1 MFSIGTIING
11 NYHILSTLGEGGM
24 GAVFKAFD
32 ERQARQVALKF
43 LQREFSH
50 DSAGV
55 SRFRQE
61 GEILATIRH
70 PRVVEVY
77 ALETDMK
84 TGLPFM
90 VMECFPGRSLM
101 DFQDELARNPTRL
114 IRMFLDLLDGMKAV
128 HAKKIIHRD
137 LKPSNILINDA
148 GDLKIVDFGIAKGS
162 KKQTQTGI
170 ALGTPH
176 YMSPEQCEGRP
187 NITYRSDIYSLGI
200 VLWELV
206 MGTPPFI
213 APEDTSD
220 AFLAI
225 VMQHLT
231 APVPIDLLQENQIG
245 RLFSEILLRM
255 LDKNPEKRPEID
267 DVIQTLQSVKETLL
281 KRSNALS
288 MRFPLGPLVQK
299 GPFGEFYQAWDT
311 KTDTRVL
318 VQIVRGTVAQP
329 ETAVSE
335 RLKRLAEIR
344 HPGVCEIVLHQTDRR
359 DGRRLMAMEL
369 PAGRP
374 LDQVEDTFA
383 KNHDA
388 LSLFM
393 LNVLEALSAIHERGD
408 VHGNLQPAF
417 IMIGEKNEPRIGGF
431 PMYPVAQVSREKA
444 GSEGVYVAPEQWKGG
459 PVTAASDIYSAG
471 LIFWELIFG
480 RLPSGLTGTKDMS
493 HSRSGRGT
501 DDTIS
506 LRALTPQDPLFPF
519 LEHLMGMTRGEP
531 EHRPALAP
539 LLACLREIRAAFER
553 SAPKTDQ
560 KGDTRQ
566 CLLLTKDETLATLVG
581 LTMKE
586 FGFRFQR
593 AWSYREVARL
603 TNAEPTVA
611 WFIDLDGFQESM
623 PEIATLG
630 MKEAPEVKIVF
641 LATSFTRELAEE
653 CMGQLANGILVKP
666 LSVPR
671 LVQTLSSLN
680 EEPEIVE
687 NEYLFPLRPVVADAC
702 GSEQQGNPYHVLFF
716 ECGVCR
722 ERFGTQQL
730 KPGTVEFHT
739 ADTDFCPVCK
749 EGIVPETYAIIVCP
763 SCLYANFAGRF
774 QRAVFLPE
782 TITRFL
788 EKSELEER
796 IKAAHDLDFQNER
809 TLTEGV
815 RSFDLA
821 ALCAKELEPLEYD
834 RLAAGIYLKASWM
847 CRRLGKSLMETDY
860 QTRALECIM
869 RLYHPYLSLSKRFT
883 SWESV
888 REKLRPGQ
896 ELLGERAVV
905 VNGFLGAE
913 LSARLELDEQA
924 EFYFDKVLALSFL
937 SRFPLLARHIHAA
950 HRKFKN
956 RRKDPTGTVL

>member
-1 MFSIGTIING
+1 MFPIGTIING
-11 NYHILSTLGEGGM
+11 NYHILAALGEGGM

-32 ERQARQVALKF
+32 DRRSRQVALKF
-43 LQREFSH
+43 LHRDFSK
-50 DSAGV
+50 DPAGV

-77 ALETDMK
+77 ALETDMR

-90 VMECFPGRSLM
+90 VMEFFPGRDLM
-101 DFQDELARNPTRL
+101 DFQEELSRNPTRL

-137 LKPSNILINDA
+137 LKPSNILINAA

-187 NITYRSDIYSLGI
+187 DITYRSDIYALGI

-206 MGTPPFI
+206 TGSPPFV
-213 APEDTSD
+213 APDDASD

-225 VMQHLT
+225 VMKHLT
-231 APVPIDLLQENQIG
+231 APVPIEILQQSQVG
-245 RLFSEILLRM
+245 RLFADILLGM
-255 LDKNPEKRPEID
+255 LDKKPEKRPEID
-267 DVIQTLQSVKETLL
+267 VVIQALLGVKETLL
-281 KRSNALS
+281 KRTNSLS
-288 MRFPLGPLVQK
+288 MRFPLGQLVQK
-299 GPFGEFYQAWDT
+299 GPFGDFYQAWDT

-318 VQIVRGTVAQP
+318 MQVVRK
-329 ETAVSE
+329 TAVLPEKAVSD
-335 RLKRLAEIR
+335 RLKRLGEVR
-344 HPGVCEIVLHQTDRR
+344 YPGVCGIIHQETDRR
-359 DGRRLMAMEL
+359 DGRRLLALEL
-369 PAGRP
+369 PVGRP
-374 LDQVEDTFA
+374 LGQTGDALCHD
-383 KNHDA
+383 HDA

-393 LNVLEALSAIHERGD
+393 LKCLEALSAIHERGEI
-408 VHGNLQPAF
+408 HGNLNPAF
-417 IMIGEKNEPRIGGF
+417 ITLGEKNEPRIGGF
-431 PMYPVAQVSREKA
+431 PMHPVALISREEA
-444 GSEGVYVAPEQWKGG
+444 GDDGIYLAPEQWKDGL
-459 PVTAASDIYSAG
+459 VTAAADIYSVG

-480 RLPSGLTGTKDMS
+480 RLPGGLAVTKDS
-493 HSRSGRGT
+493 RHSRSGRT
-501 DDTIS
+501 TEDTLS
-506 LRALTPQDPLFPF
+506 LRALSPQDPLFPF
-519 LEHLMGMTRGEP
+519 LEQLMGMTRGEP
-531 EHRPALAP
+531 ENRPALAP
-539 LLACLREIRAAFER
+539 LLECLRDVRAAIER
-553 SAPKTDQ
+553 AASKADHR
-560 KGDTRQ
+560 GEGRQ

-586 FGFRFQR
+586 FGFRFKR
-593 AWSYREVARL
+593 AWSYREIARL
-603 TNAEPTVA
+603 SNAEPTVA
-611 WFIDLDGFQESM
+611 WFIDLDGFQDSM

-630 MKEAPEVKIVF
+630 LKEAPEVKIVF

-687 NEYLFPLRPVVADAC
+687 NEYLYPLRPVPGDAA
-702 GSEQQGNPYHVLFF
+702 GSEPKGNPYHVLFF
-716 ECGVCR
+716 DCGVCR
-722 ERFGTQQL
+722 ERFGTLQL
-730 KPGTVEFHT
+730 KPGAVEYHS
-739 ADTDFCPVCK
+739 ADTDFCPVCR
-749 EGIVPETYAIIVCP
+749 EDVVPEAYAVVVCP
-763 SCLYANFAGRF
+763 ACLYANFAGRF
-774 QRAVFLPE
+774 QRAAFSLDIIE
-782 TITRFL
+782 KFL
-788 EKSELEER
+788 EKSSVANR
-796 IKAAHDLDFQNER
+796 VKAAHDLDFQNER

-821 ALCAKELEPLEYD
+821 ALCAHELEPLEYD

-847 CRRLGKSLMETDY
+847 CRRLGKPLMETDY

-869 RLYHPYLSLSKRFT
+869 RLYHPYQPLSTRFQG
-883 SWESV
+883 WEAV
-888 REKLRPGQ
+888 REKLKPGQ
-896 ELLGERAVV
+896 EQLGERAVV

-913 LSARLELDEQA
+913 LSARLGMDEQA
-924 EFYFDKVLALSFL
+924 EFYFDKVFKLPFL

-950 HRKFKN
+950 FRKFKS
-956 RRKDPTGTVL
+956 RRKDPTGNLL